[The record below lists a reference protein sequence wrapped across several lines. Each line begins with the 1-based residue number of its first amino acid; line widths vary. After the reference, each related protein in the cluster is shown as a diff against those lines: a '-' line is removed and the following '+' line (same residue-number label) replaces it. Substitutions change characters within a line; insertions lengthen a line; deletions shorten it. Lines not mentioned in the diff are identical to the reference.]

1 MSEQQNEPTVTES
14 ELQKSIESLMA
25 LLDDEVPAADLAEE
39 EVEKSMAAT
48 EGGLA
53 DQAGAPPLNPEL
65 VMGGAEA
72 APLGED
78 EAEDHDTLVRDHI
91 GRIAHTAPAEEKS
104 MKKSEVAD
112 AALEAEEAPV
122 AEEALD
128 DEAFAKSLAE
138 AFAEQEAVVDA
149 AASSE
154 FAKSLV
160 LGTIEGLSI
169 AHDEFTKSLS
179 ALEARNDEKIT
190 VLAKGLAAIAKAVEE
205 IRTQVVAVSN
215 QPVRPMA
222 KSAHGVQALEK
233 SFGGSAP
240 VDPMLLKSRVV
251 TALEKRVA
259 DGKLDAFQLV
269 RYETTGVLDPALA
282 KDIQSELGL

>member
-1 MSEQQNEPTVTES
+1 MSEQQNEPTVSES

-25 LLDDEVPAADLAEE
+25 LLDSEAPETVPVEE
-39 EVEKSMAAT
+39 AVEKSMVAT

-53 DQAGAPPLNPEL
+53 DLAGAPSIQPGIAA
-65 VMGGAEA
+65 GGAEA
-72 APLGED
+72 AEAAEED
-78 EAEDHDTLVRDHI
+78 DADDLVRDQI
-91 GRIAHTAPAEEKS
+91 GRMAHTTPVEDDK

-112 AALEAEEAPV
+112 EVIAPADEAVEEAV
-122 AEEALD
+122 E

-169 AHDEFTKSLS
+169 AHEEFTKSLA
-179 ALEARNDEKIT
+179 ALEARNDEKIV

-205 IRTQVVAVSN
+205 IRSQVVAVSN

-222 KSAHGVQALEK
+222 KSVQGVQVLEK

-240 VDPMLLKSRVV
+240 VDPTLFKSRVV
-251 TALEKRVA
+251 ASLEKRVA
-259 DGKLDAFQLV
+259 EGKLDAFQLV